1 MHYDMGEKVMKK
13 IIKCLIEALL
23 SFIGIL
29 IYTKAIYNSYSYNF
43 LISLVPIILF
53 YIYYNYDLKLNKR
66 QKKYSFVLAII
77 ISAMLSVGSIVG
89 LYTNEVTLIFT
100 TKNVIYAI
108 GCFSGL
114 LIIFYKLLGFI
125 FKKSKKVNLVENHEK
140 MKLKTFLIIIAVIF
154 AGDLLYFIRFYP
166 AIMTPDSYYVIHYAN
181 NFIMS
186 DFHTFGHT
194 WFFGIFFHLGKL
206 LFNSLNA
213 AVAFSMIIQML
224 CMSTI
229 FATAI
234 KYFYNKGLNKN
245 VCILLTIFF
254 ALSPL
259 HTYYS
264 VTLWRDIMFGGSFVI
279 MLICLYEFVS
289 CKDKIKPSYIIL
301 FIIGALIM
309 LFFRNNGIY
318 VYLFCIPFIIIIMK
332 DKRIKMSILTIA
344 IACFY
349 FIVKGPVF
357 NYFNVEK
364 STTVEAFSIPLQQ
377 IARVVASNKDI
388 NAEDEDYLKNLF
400 KDYDEVAIEYKPY
413 ISDPIKRETRNDVL
427 SDNKGSFLKTYLNL
441 FVKYPNIYIEA
452 YLSQTLG
459 YWYPDV
465 IYNSTGGETSS
476 IFEGENVYS
485 SPLTS
490 QWYNRLIDKTV
501 SRKIPLSNFI
511 WSLGTQFIIL
521 LISFTIT
528 MYLENKKYLLC
539 YVPLFG
545 LWLSMMAATPVFCEL
560 RYVYGLFTCMPFLLV
575 MPLIIPSKEQK
586 L

>member
-1 MHYDMGEKVMKK
+1 MMKK

-29 IYTKAIYNSYSYNF
+29 IYTKTIYNSYSYNF
-43 LISLVPIILF
+43 LISLIPVILF
-53 YIYYNYDLKLNKR
+53 YIYYNYDLKLSKR
-66 QKKYSFVLAII
+66 QKKYSFMLSII
-77 ISAMLSVGSIVG
+77 ISVMLSVGSIVG
-89 LYTNEVTLIFT
+89 LYTNEVTLIFN
-100 TKNVIYAI
+100 TKNIIYVIV
-108 GCFSGL
+108 CFIGL
-114 LIIFYKLLGFI
+114 LIMFYKLFGFM
-125 FKKSKKVNLVENHEK
+125 FKKCKKVNLVENHEN

-154 AGDLLYFIRFYP
+154 VGDFLYFIRFYP

-181 NFIMS
+181 NFILS

-206 LFNSLNA
+206 LFNDLNA
-213 AVAFSMIIQML
+213 AVAFSIIIQML

-245 VCILLTIFF
+245 ICVLLTVFF
-254 ALSPL
+254 ALNPL

-279 MLICLYEFVS
+279 ILICLYEFVS
-289 CKDKIKPSYIIL
+289 CKDKIKPSYIML
-301 FIIGALIM
+301 FIIGVLVM

-332 DKRIKMSILTIA
+332 NKRIMMSVLTIS
-344 IACFY
+344 IVCFY
-349 FIVKGPVF
+349 FIIKGPVF
-357 NYFNVEK
+357 DYFNVK
-364 STTVEAFSIPLQQ
+364 KTTSVEAFSIPLQQ
-377 IARVVASNKDI
+377 IARVIASDKEIDVKD
-388 NAEDEDYLKNLF
+388 EMYLRSLF
-400 KDYDEVAIEYKPY
+400 KDYDEVVTEYKPY
-413 ISDPIKRETRNDVL
+413 ISDPIKSRTRNNIL
-427 SDNKGSFLKTYLNL
+427 SNNKGNFIKTYLNL
-441 FVKYPNIYIEA
+441 LVKYPNIYIEA

-465 IYNSTGGETSS
+465 IYNSTGGETSG
-476 IFEGENVYS
+476 IFESEKVYS

-490 QWYNRLIDKTV
+490 EVYNRSIDKVV
-501 SRKIPLSNFI
+501 SRKFPLSNFI
-511 WSLGTQFIIL
+511 WSLGIQFIIL
-521 LISFTIT
+521 FISFTVT
-528 MYLENKKYLLC
+528 MYLDDKKYLLC

-560 RYVYGLFTCMPFLLV
+560 RYVYGLFTCAPFMLV
-575 MPLIIPSKEQK
+575 LPFIINGTKEEK
-586 L
+586 ND

>member
-1 MHYDMGEKVMKK
+1 MKK
-13 IIKCLIEALL
+13 IIKCFIEALL

-29 IYTKAIYNSYSYNF
+29 IYTKTIYNSGAYNF
-43 LISLVPIILF
+43 LISLIPIILF
-53 YIYYNYDLKLNKR
+53 YIYYNYDLKLNNK
-66 QKKYSFVLAII
+66 QKKYSFILAII
-77 ISAMLSVGSIVG
+77 ISIMLSIGSIVG
-89 LYTNEVTLIFT
+89 LYTNTVTLIFD
-100 TKNVIYAI
+100 TKNIIYVII
-108 GCFSGL
+108 CFTGL
-114 LIIFYKLLGFI
+114 LIIFYKLFGFI
-125 FKKSKKVNLVENHEK
+125 LKKSKKVNLIENHNK

-154 AGDLLYFIRFYP
+154 LGDFLYFIRFYP

-181 NFIMS
+181 NFILS

-206 LFNSLNA
+206 LFNDLNA
-213 AVAFSMIIQML
+213 AVAFSIIIQML

-245 VCILLTIFF
+245 ICVLLTVFF
-254 ALSPL
+254 ALNPL

-279 MLICLYEFVS
+279 ILVCLYEFVS

-301 FIIGALIM
+301 FIIGVLVM

-332 DKRIKMSILTIA
+332 NKRIMMSVLTIS

-349 FIVKGPVF
+349 FIIKGPVF
-357 NYFNVEK
+357 DYFNVK
-364 STTVEAFSIPLQQ
+364 KTTSVEAFSIPLQQ
-377 IARVVASNKDI
+377 VARVLASNKEIDI
-388 NAEDEDYLKNLF
+388 EDELYLRSLF
-400 KDYDEVAIEYKPY
+400 KDYDEVVTEYKPY
-413 ISDPIKRETRNDVL
+413 ISDPIKSRTRNNIL
-427 SDNKGSFLKTYLNL
+427 SNNKGNFIKTYLNL
-441 FVKYPNIYIEA
+441 LVKYPNIYIEA

-465 IYNSTGGETSS
+465 IYNSTGGETSG
-476 IFEGENVYS
+476 IFESEKVYS

-490 QWYNRLIDKTV
+490 EVYNRSIDKVV
-501 SRKIPLSNFI
+501 SRKFPLSNFI
-511 WSLGTQFIIL
+511 WSLGIQFIIL
-521 LISFTIT
+521 LISFTVT
-528 MYLENKKYLLC
+528 MYLDDKKYLLC

-560 RYVYGLFTCMPFLLV
+560 RYVYGLFTCAPFI
-575 MPLIIPSKEQK
+575 LILPFIINGTKEEK
-586 L
+586 